1 MFDKVF
7 ESLRGKE
14 VEFLM
19 DGNVIRKGKVDE
31 VEIKFFQVKIDIL
44 EEDGKERKIELPMPF
59 DCRVSKEEI
68 ILDYQ
73 IETIKSLT
81 KLDLADRLASQAEP
95 RNPLYDTT
103 LTIRLLAKV

>member
-14 VEFLM
+14 VEFLI
-19 DGNVIRKGKVDE
+19 DENVIRKGRVDE
-31 VEIKFFQVKIDIL
+31 VEIKFFQIKIDVL
-44 EEDGKERKIELPMPF
+44 EDDGKPRKLELPMPF
-59 DCRVSKEEI
+59 DCKVNKEEI

-95 RNPLYDTT
+95 RNPLYDNTV
-103 LTIRLLAKV
+103 TIRFKTKV